1 MTAKTQKDRVVTLI
15 PGDGIG
21 PEITAVVQ
29 HVFKAAD
36 VPIAWDIRP
45 AGFCAIGEYQS
56 PLPEKTIASIQKNGV
71 CLKGP
76 CTTPVGE
83 GFRSI
88 NVELRRRLDLYANIR
103 EAKSLPGVKSRYD
116 DIDLVVIREN
126 TEGLYCGEEY
136 WVNEGKTAAKS
147 VALVTQK
154 ASERIIR
161 YAFEYALSHRRKKIT
176 LVHKANILKYTGGL
190 FLETGRK
197 IAKEYAQKYKRQIE
211 FQDKIIDNVC
221 MQLVVNPY
229 QFEVLVA
236 TNLFGDIL
244 SDLTAGLIGGL
255 GLAPAANIGE
265 KGALFEAVHGSA
277 PDIAGENKA
286 NPTAL
291 LLSSIMM
298 LEYLNLHSYAKKI
311 RTTLLSVLKKGKTL
325 TADLGGKATTTEF
338 QNAIIASLK

>member
-1 MTAKTQKDRVVTLI
+1 MKQAPKKITLI

-29 HVFKAAD
+29 HIFKAAG
-36 VPIAWDIRP
+36 VPIVWDVQA
-45 AGFCAIGEYQS
+45 AGFCAIGEYSS
-56 PLPEKTIASIQKNGV
+56 PLPEKTIESVQKNGV

-76 CTTPVGE
+76 CTTPIGE

-88 NVELRRRLDLYANIR
+88 NVELRRRLDLYANVR
-103 EAKSLPGVKSRYD
+103 EARSLPGVKARYENI
-116 DIDLVVIREN
+116 DIVVIREN
-126 TEGLYCGEEY
+126 TEGLYCGEES
-136 WVNEGKTAAKS
+136 WIDEKHTAAKS
-147 VALVTQK
+147 VALVTKK

-161 YAFEYALSHRRKKIT
+161 YAFEYALTHQRKKIT

-190 FLETGRK
+190 FLETGRE
-197 IAKEYAQKYKRQIE
+197 IAKEYQGKIE

-255 GLAPAANIGE
+255 GIAPAANMGE
-265 KGALFEAVHGSA
+265 KCALFEAVHGSA
-277 PDIAGENKA
+277 PDIAGQNKA

-291 LLSSIMM
+291 LLSSIIM
-298 LEYLNLHSYAKKI
+298 LDYLQLEPYAKKI
-311 RTTLLSVLKKGKTL
+311 KKGLLSVLKKGKNITV
-325 TADLGGKATTTEF
+325 DLGGKATTIEF
-338 QNAIIASLK
+338 QNALISELD

>member
-1 MTAKTQKDRVVTLI
+1 MKKVTLI

-21 PEITAVVQ
+21 PEITTVVQ

-36 VPIAWDIRP
+36 VPIEWDVQP
-45 AGFCAIGEYQS
+45 AGFCAMGEYSS

-76 CTTPVGE
+76 CTTPIGE

-88 NVELRRRLDLYANIR
+88 NVEIRRKLDLYANVR

-116 DIDLVVIREN
+116 PIDIVVIREN

-136 WVNEGKTAAKS
+136 WVNEAKTAAKS

-161 YAFEYALSHRRKKIT
+161 YAFEYALSHHRKKIT

-197 IAKEYAQKYKRQIE
+197 VAKEYAEKYGDKIE

-221 MQLVVNPY
+221 MQLVVNPH

-277 PDIAGENKA
+277 PDIAGQNRA
-286 NPTAL
+286 NPTAI
-291 LLSSIMM
+291 LLSAVMM
-298 LEYLNLHSYAKKI
+298 LDYLHLNAEAKKI
-311 RTTLLSVLKKGKTL
+311 YNALISVLKKGKIVTP
-325 TADLGGKATTTEF
+325 DLGGKATTTQF
-338 QNAIIASLK
+338 QNAIVAALK

>member
-1 MTAKTQKDRVVTLI
+1 MAQKERAVITLI

-29 HVFKAAD
+29 HIFKAVS
-36 VPIAWDIRP
+36 VPIVWDIRP
-45 AGFCAIGEYQS
+45 AGFCAIGEYSS
-56 PLPEKTIASIQKNGV
+56 PLPDTTIASIQKNGV

-76 CTTPVGE
+76 CTTPIGE

-88 NVELRRRLDLYANIR
+88 NVELRRKLDLYANIR

-136 WVNEGKTAAKS
+136 WLNEGKTAAKS

-197 IAKEYAQKYKRQIE
+197 IAKEYEEKIE

-229 QFEVLVA
+229 PFEVLVA

-265 KGALFEAVHGSA
+265 KCALFEAVHGSA

-291 LLSSIMM
+291 LLSAVMM
-298 LEYLNLHSYAKKI
+298 LEYLNLNAYAKKI
-311 RTTLLSVLKKGKTL
+311 HNALLSVFKKGKIL
-325 TADLGGKATTTEF
+325 TVDLGGKATTTQF
-338 QNAIIASLK
+338 QNAIIAALK